1 MNLESIQTCF
11 LSLGAEYGV
20 DPVIFGSIY
29 IGAIPFF
36 SLSVAWIVRNVRR
49 GRPIPLP
56 VISASFWF
64 VSAYLYLLVAGHG
77 IPPWVYAFIAVVIA
91 FGAYSTVRKIHRQ
104 TAP

>member
-1 MNLESIQTCF
+1 MNLESIQTWF
-11 LSLGAEYGV
+11 LNLGAQYGV

-49 GRPIPLP
+49 GRPITVP

-77 IPPWVYAFIAVVIA
+77 IPPWVYAFIALVIA
-91 FGAYSTVRKIHRQ
+91 FGTYSTVRKIQRQ
-104 TAP
+104 TTP